1 MIFESHAHYNDR
13 KFDEDRDEVI
23 ESLAGYGVGRVIN
36 VGDTLESSAE
46 CIRLAERYDFIYAA
60 VGVHPE
66 SVRDMVE
73 DESAS
78 ATDTDR
84 LNTGEQTADVMNDT
98 EDDTSYRVLTE
109 RLRSTGYINT
119 LRQQAL
125 SCDRVVSIGEIGL
138 DYYWE
143 KDDRYRKLQ
152 QEVFLQ
158 QMELASELKLPVII
172 HSRDACKDTLDIIA
186 RSPFAEGKLTG
197 VMHCYS
203 YSPEVAAEL
212 VRKYGMYI
220 GVGGVVTFK
229 NSKNL
234 RETVEKIPIDN
245 ILVETDCPYMA
256 PEPYR
261 GKRNFSGYLPYV
273 VEKIAEIKGITTD
286 EVERKTYENGCR
298 LFGVS

>member
-73 DESAS
+73 D
-78 ATDTDR
+78 
-84 LNTGEQTADVMNDT
+84 
-98 EDDTSYRVLTE
+98 
-109 RLRSTGYINT
+109 GYIDT

-125 SCDRVVSIGEIGL
+125 SCDKVVSVGEIGL

-186 RSPFAEGKLTG
+186 RSPFAKGELTG

-212 VRKYGMYI
+212 VRKYGFYI

-229 NSKNL
+229 NARNL
-234 RETVEKIPIDN
+234 VETVRGIPMEN

-273 VEKIAEIKGITTD
+273 VEKIAEIKGVTTG
-286 EVERKTYENGCR
+286 EVERATYENGCR
-298 LFGVS
+298 LFGVSKQVA